1 MINRGTRSKYSSDI
15 NMTPLI
21 DVMLVLLVVFMITA
35 PMLVTGVD
43 VDLPKTKNVKALK
56 DSKKPLVIS
65 IDNNSNIFVG
75 TLKINLNELEK
86 KLKAMIDVNPDSEVL
101 IVADK
106 GLLYDF
112 VLNIMGKVTNAG
124 FEKVSLVAKA
134 E

>member
-1 MINRGTRSKYSSDI
+1 MISRGTRSKYSSDI

-65 IDNNSNIFVG
+65 IDNNNNIFIG
-75 TLKINLNELEK
+75 TLRIKIDELEK
-86 KLKAMIDVNPDSEVL
+86 KLKAMINVNPDSEVL

-106 GLLYDF
+106 GLLYDV